1 MNDRTLKMDR
11 LVIERQSFEGC
22 SKHPGENI
30 QTYCYTCNELL
41 CLNCLT
47 KGHNNHEISS
57 YSDYLGRRL
66 KQAEKQLRRLTGIK
80 QRAENLKSRL
90 SSYRNEFERCYGES
104 LKALSSFENV
114 QIGMRAWKE
123 NLTAELERKKTAQ
136 LQRIGKATDNN
147 DFDGLVIKS
156 PKVSIRKLAKETLPK
171 KVQEL
176 TPNCVLFYLT
186 DSYKNMRPH
195 SSVMSNRC
203 NALTTSLEESLQS
216 ASTYDD
222 DDLVSMPSFRIPP
235 TTYEKIPVDLW
246 NIHEDKPPP
255 LPSRPPIQDRP
266 PPLPLR
272 HSIQLTNVTNSEQ
285 GAHVVQPSE
294 YDSLEETEIYDE
306 VKGSNESLLEPGHSV
321 DECIYDYEYKLPP
334 LCSHTSQFGH
344 HNQQERDHSSIQ
356 GTHVVHSS
364 EYDFLLKKTDE
375 QNLYDDVKTLR
386 ASRAPYQP
394 LYIASKVQP
403 YHPLNVTS
411 QFSATATTSTM
422 DTYGSHLV
430 NNTECKE
437 TIIRPSNI
445 IVNSCLAETPGEYV
459 SSYDVC
465 VNPVGTMIFSDR
477 KNLCLRILQDT
488 TEVSKRM
495 TKHFKTGIIGQPHA
509 IAYDQIG
516 QRILIA
522 SDGCLSQVNYSEKLK
537 KLKSKKLITEITPLS
552 ITCTTSARKGDSTS
566 IYATIWPKVGE
577 PCIYHLDCNG
587 HFRNKIVSLDI
598 EKMPCGI
605 DYKKGYL
612 VVSTLKNGC
621 LTKISPSGNP
631 LWESNVDARTPGILQ
646 QPFSVAILPNEYIAV
661 TECSAHRVSVFSKDG
676 RLVLRFGELGT
687 EPGKFNAPQGIAV
700 RLFKELVVVD
710 SGNDRIQIFSLD
722 SLELSLH
729 GVGASHHST
738 RIQPSTKK

>member
-1 MNDRTLKMDR
+1 MNGWTLMTDR
-11 LVIERQSFEGC
+11 LVFERQSFEGC

-30 QTYCYTCNELL
+30 QTYCHTCNELL

-47 KGHNNHEISS
+47 RGHSNHVISS

-66 KQAEKQLRRLTGIK
+66 KQAEKQLRRLTGIQ

-104 LKALSSFENV
+104 LKALSAFENV

-136 LQRIGKATDNN
+136 LQRIGEATDSNN
-147 DFDGLVIKS
+147 LDGLVIKF

-176 TPNCVLFYLT
+176 TPNSVLFYLT
-186 DSYKNMRPH
+186 DSYKNIRHH
-195 SSVMSNRC
+195 SSVISNRF

-216 ASTYDD
+216 ASSYDD
-222 DDLVSMPSFRIPP
+222 DDLVSMPSFRVRP
-235 TTYEKIPVDLW
+235 TTYEKIPLDLG

-255 LPSRPPIQDRP
+255 LPLRPPMKDRP

-272 HSIQLTNVTNSEQ
+272 HPLHHANMTNSEQ
-285 GAHVVQPSE
+285 GAHVVESSE
-294 YDSLEETEIYDE
+294 YDSLEETEIYDK

-321 DECIYDYEYKLPP
+321 DEYMYDDEYKLPP
-334 LCSHTSQFGH
+334 LCSVSQFGH
-344 HNQQERDHSSIQ
+344 PNRQERDHSFIQ
-356 GTHVVHSS
+356 GAH
-364 EYDFLLKKTDE
+364 DFLLKKTDE

-386 ASRAPYQP
+386 ASRTVYQS
-394 LYIASKVQP
+394 LYPATEVQP
-403 YHPLNVTS
+403 YDRVTS
-411 QFSATATTSTM
+411 QFSATTLTSNM
-422 DTYGSHLV
+422 DTYVSHLM
-430 NNTECKE
+430 NDTEYKE
-437 TIIRPSNI
+437 TVIRPSNI

-495 TKHFKTGIIGQPHA
+495 TKRFKTGIIGQPHA

-516 QRILIA
+516 QRILVA
-522 SDGCLSQVNYSEKLK
+522 SDGCLSQVKYREKLK
-537 KLKSKKLITEITPLS
+537 KLKSKKLIKEITPLS

-587 HFRNKIVSLDI
+587 HFRSKIVSLDI

-605 DYKKGYL
+605 DYNKGYL
-612 VVSTLKNGC
+612 VVSTLKDGC

-646 QPFSVAILPNEYIAV
+646 QPFGVAILPNECIAV
-661 TECSAHRVSVFSKDG
+661 TECRAHRVSVFSKDG
-676 RLVLRFGELGT
+676 RLVLRFGELGSD
-687 EPGKFNAPQGIAV
+687 PGKFNTPQGIAV
-700 RLFKELVVVD
+700 RLNKELVVVD

-722 SLELSLH
+722 SLEFSLH
-729 GVGASHHST
+729 GVRTSHNST
-738 RIQPSTKK
+738 RFQPCTKK